1 MKTILLDVDGV
12 LADCATP
19 VYNVARRVIGERV
32 PQPKYWHDFEFDV
45 SMGLSA
51 YERDRLYGTIH
62 NEDALGWHVQP
73 YPGAQD
79 FVEELLGLEYDVV
92 AVTAHWT
99 LGGVLPCWVPAR
111 CELITECFFD
121 IPVVFTHH
129 KGRVQGDFLV
139 DDGPHNLGKTP
150 SRGILFDQP
159 WNRKTDFW
167 RRARTYQQV
176 LEMVK

>member
-12 LADCATP
+12 LCDCATP

-32 PQPKYWHDFEFDV
+32 PPPRAWFSFEFDV
-45 SMGLSA
+45 SMGLDFA
-51 YERDRLYGTIH
+51 EECGLYATIH
-62 NEDALGWHVQP
+62 NEDCLGWHVQP
-73 YPGAQD
+73 YPGARD
-79 FVEELLGLEYDVV
+79 FVEELLDRGHDVC

-139 DDGPHNLGKTP
+139 DDGPHNMSP
-150 SRGILFDQP
+150 RGILFDRP
-159 WNRKTDFW
+159 WNRNSNHP
-167 RRARTYQQV
+167 RRARSYQEV